1 MQRKWNPTTGHWEEV
16 EEGDDVPVEEDE
28 FCEKCKEDVL
38 PDEYDCCP
46 KCGGWID
53 TYEKGDVWNRG
64 SGSTWGGS
72 SYKPWWQKSTV
83 APATSYGGKASAY
96 KPASS
101 LSGSW
106 SSWGY
111 GGYGGYGAAG
121 GIGTIGSSLGW
132 SSQRTDAYE
141 MMKYKNQLD
150 SLCTIVDPLVKH
162 HLIWNGMED
171 TNYSVLEKSLICLDG
186 TRLLEDG
193 EKHLDVAS
201 GLAIHEKLHLIHTR
215 DLNDWQ
221 LESKS
226 LIILK
231 HGHWGWKLF
240 LSICNVLED
249 EYIEKQLKK
258 TCPGYIAY
266 IQATK
271 DFYWKKYEDE
281 LTNPEESD
289 FGDLFNSFLLQVRYP
304 SVLST
309 RQKGRWGKHL
319 NAISGILKD
328 KLHKD
333 TRIDM
338 MLEVFNYFMGLAI
351 VMEEEEEDG
360 RGGAS
365 GRGDEESLKK
375 AIGSAEGAGI
385 ELSDRDKENISIALR
400 LGEEEDAI
408 EGLSPG
414 ERIIREM
421 GSMWD
426 IIKALLEGEDKGKIN
441 EDLAKMLKEMED
453 EDYAESKLS
462 NHDALTTRQKKIVWR
477 SVKPTKNQTDIYKKD
492 RMEMLSEINKLRR
505 KISLYGNPLPLTIR
519 NQKRGKLDKRVLHR
533 IPMDR
538 TDLFNV
544 RIIKQD
550 NPVDICL
557 LVDES
562 GSMGWGKIEMARRA
576 AIAMKEALQDNP
588 KVQLWVFGHS
598 ADESGGG
605 NTEMFEYSG
614 PKMTDRPLACGAMRA
629 RYENRDGNAILAS
642 SQRVKEQSMAAH
654 TQKLMIVFSDG
665 QPSAQGYRG
674 FEALQH
680 TKKCVSKVENEGW
693 DVIQVGFGV
702 RKETMARMFK
712 NYVQIEDMK
721 YLANTL
727 SKIIRRVLKI

>member
-1 MQRKWNPTTGHWEEV
+1 MRRKWNPASGHWEEV
-16 EEGDDVPVEEDE
+16 EEEDKVPVEQDE

-53 TYEKGDVWNRG
+53 TYEKGDIWNRG

-83 APATSYGGKASAY
+83 APASSYGSKASIY
-96 KPASS
+96 KPQTS

-111 GGYGGYGAAG
+111 GGYGGYTAGG
-121 GIGTIGSSLGW
+121 GIGAIGSSLGW

-201 GLAIHEKLHLIHTR
+201 GLAIHEKLHLIHTKP
-215 DLNDWQ
+215 LNDWQ
-221 LESKS
+221 KNMKET
-226 LIILK
+226 IIMQ

-240 LSICNVLED
+240 LSVCNVLED

-304 SVLST
+304 SVLSK

-333 TRIDM
+333 TRLDM
-338 MLEVFNYFMGLAI
+338 MMDVFNYFMGLAI
-351 VMEEEEEDG
+351 VMEEEKEDCDG
-360 RGGAS
+360 KS
-365 GRGDEESLKK
+365 GKGSEGSIMV
-375 AIGSAEGAGI
+375 AIEGAEGAGI
-385 ELSDRDKENISIALR
+385 KLTDEDKENIAIALR
-400 LGEEEDAI
+400 LTRGETRDKGLKPGEE
-408 EGLSPG
+408 
-414 ERIIREM
+414 IIKEM
-421 GSMWD
+421 GDLWD
-426 IIKALLEGEDKGKIN
+426 IIKTLLEGEKQKKID
-441 EDLAKMLKEMED
+441 EDLAKQIKEMED
-453 EDYAESKLS
+453 EDYSETKLS
-462 NHDALTTRQKKIVWR
+462 PTDALTARQKKIIWR
-477 SVKPTKNQTDIYKKD
+477 SVVPDASQSNRYKED
-492 RMEMLSEINKLRR
+492 RDAMLPEINKLRR
-505 KISLYGNPLPLTIR
+505 KINLYGNPLPLTIR
-519 NQKRGKLDKRVLHR
+519 NQKRGRLDKRVLHR

-538 TDLFNV
+538 TDLFNIK
-544 RIIKQD
+544 IIKQD

-562 GSMGWGKIEMARRA
+562 GSMGWGKIERARRA

-588 KVQLWVFGHS
+588 KIQLWVFGHS
-598 ADESGGG
+598 ADESGSG

-614 PKMTDRPLACGAMRA
+614 PKMADRPLACGAMRA

-642 SQRVKEQSMAAH
+642 SQRVKEQSITPH

-665 QPSAQGYRG
+665 QPSAQSYRG
-674 FEALQH
+674 FQALEH
-680 TKKCVSKVENEGW
+680 TKRSVSKVENEGW

-712 NYVQIEDMK
+712 NYVQIEDMR

-727 SKIIRRVLKI
+727 TKIIRRVLKI

>member
-1 MQRKWNPTTGHWEEV
+1 MRRKWNPASGHWEEV
-16 EEGDDVPVEEDE
+16 EEEDKVPVEQDE

-38 PDEYDCCP
+38 PDQYDCCP

-72 SYKPWWQKSTV
+72 SYKPWWQKSTAV
-83 APATSYGGKASAY
+83 TAPSAY
-96 KPASS
+96 GSTPSVYKPQTS

-132 SSQRTDAYE
+132 SSSRTNAYE

-171 TNYSVLEKSLICLDG
+171 TNYSILEKSLICLDG

-201 GLAIHEKLHLIHTR
+201 GLAIHEKLHLIHTKP
-215 DLNDWQ
+215 LNDWQ
-221 LESKS
+221 KNIKET
-226 LIILK
+226 IIMQ

-240 LSICNVLED
+240 LSVCNVLED

-304 SVLST
+304 SVLSK

-333 TRIDM
+333 TRLGM
-338 MLEVFNYFMGLAI
+338 MQEVFNYFMGLAI
-351 VMEEEEEDG
+351 VMEEEQEDCDG
-360 RGGAS
+360 KSGKGGDGS
-365 GRGDEESLKK
+365 ITV
-375 AIGSAEGAGI
+375 AIEGAEGAGI
-385 ELSDRDKENISIALR
+385 ELTDEDKENIAIALR
-400 LGEEEDAI
+400 LTSGETRNKGLKPGEE
-408 EGLSPG
+408 
-414 ERIIREM
+414 IIKEM
-421 GSMWD
+421 GELWD
-426 IIKALLEGEDKGKIN
+426 IIKTLLEGEKQKKI
-441 EDLAKMLKEMED
+441 EADLAKQIKEMED
-453 EDYAESKLS
+453 EDYAETKLS
-462 NHDALTTRQKKIVWR
+462 PSDAFNARQKKIIWR
-477 SVKPTKNQTDIYKKD
+477 SVQPDKKQSDLYKD
-492 RMEMLSEINKLRR
+492 ERQEMLPEINKLRR

-519 NQKRGKLDKRVLHR
+519 NQKRGRLDKRVLHR

-538 TDLFNV
+538 TDLFNIK
-544 RIIKQD
+544 IIKQD

-562 GSMGWGKIEMARRA
+562 GSMGWGKIESARRA

-614 PKMTDRPLACGAMRA
+614 PKMADRPLACGAMRA

-642 SQRVKEQSMAAH
+642 AHRVKEQSMTPH

-674 FEALQH
+674 FSALAH

-727 SKIIRRVLKI
+727 TKIIRRVLKI